1 MTDKNVA
8 LPQNVEE
15 FNAIA
20 GFALAQLYKAA
31 CSAARPKSERESC

>member
-1 MTDKNVA
+1 MTDKDTVA

-20 GFALAQLYKAA
+20 GLVFALLYKEF
-31 CSAARPKSERESC
+31 PLPM